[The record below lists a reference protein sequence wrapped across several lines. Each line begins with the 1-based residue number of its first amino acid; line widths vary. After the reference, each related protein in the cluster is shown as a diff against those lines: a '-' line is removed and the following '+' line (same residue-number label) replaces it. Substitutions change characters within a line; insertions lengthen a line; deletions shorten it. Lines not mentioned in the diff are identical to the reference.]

1 MKNNLNTIIK
11 KELSRFFMDKKL
23 LLTTAILPG
32 LMIYIIYTLMGGMF
46 SSILQTDENYVY
58 KIKAVH
64 SSENTENFFSQAGLS
79 FTEIGANELDD
90 AKQDITDG
98 RLDLCIVFP
107 ESFDTAVSAYDIADG
122 TPAPEIQL
130 FYNSG
135 ETASLESFQA
145 ANALFDAYENSMI
158 NKFDVNT
165 SEAVYDLANGTD
177 LMSRIMT
184 SIVPMLFLTLLFSGC
199 CSIAPDFI
207 AGEKERGTI
216 ATLLVTPMKRSSLA
230 LGKIISMSVMTL
242 LSGISS
248 FLGVA
253 LSFPKL
259 ANMGDDT
266 NIFDFSALGIPEYAV
281 LLLLVLSVVLV
292 LISLLSVVSAQATT
306 VKESSTA
313 IGPLNIVV
321 MIIGIAGGYM
331 GATDANVLTSLVPIY
346 NFAKCMSA
354 MLCGTVDMANII
366 VAILSNL
373 VYTALCTWLLTKM
386 FNSEKIMFPN

>member
-1 MKNNLNTIIK
+1 MKSNLSTIIR
-11 KELSRFFMDKKL
+11 KELSRFFMDRKL
-23 LLTTAILPG
+23 LVTTAILPG

-46 SSILQTDENYVY
+46 SKLLTTDENYVY
-58 KIKAVH
+58 KIQTVR
-64 SSENTENFFSQAGLS
+64 SSENTEAFFSQAGLS
-79 FTEIGANELDD
+79 FTEIGADELDG
-90 AKQDITDG
+90 AKQAVTEG

-107 ESFDTAVSAYDIADG
+107 ENFDATVSAYDIADG

-135 ETASLESFQA
+135 ETASLESFQT
-145 ANALFDAYENSMI
+145 ANALLDAYENSMI

-165 SEAVYDLANGTD
+165 SEAVYDLADGTD
-177 LMSRIMT
+177 LMSRVMT
-184 SIVPMLFLTLLFSGC
+184 AIVPMLFLTLLFSGC

-230 LGKIISMSVMTL
+230 LGKIISMSIMTL

-259 ANMGDDT
+259 AGMGDDT
-266 NIFDFSALGIPEYAV
+266 NMFDFSGLGIPEYAI

-292 LISLLSVVSAQATT
+292 LIALVSVVSAQAKT
-306 VKESSTA
+306 VKESATA
-313 IGPLNIVV
+313 IGPLNIVIMV
-321 MIIGIAGGYM
+321 IGIAGGYM
-331 GATDANVLTSLVPIY
+331 GATDTNVLTALVPVY

-354 MLCGTVDMANII
+354 ILCGTFDMANIA
-366 VAILSNL
+366 VSILSNL
-373 VYTALCTWLLTKM
+373 VYTALCTWVLTRM
-386 FNSEKIMFPN
+386 FNSEKIMFPD

>member
-130 FYNSG
+130 YYNSG
-135 ETASLESFQA
+135 ETASLESFQT

>member
-1 MKNNLNTIIK
+1 MKSNLNTIIK

-130 FYNSG
+130 YYNSG
-135 ETASLESFQA
+135 ETASLESFQT

>member
-1 MKNNLNTIIK
+1 MKSNLNTIIK